1 MIGIKGDD
9 MDNRF
14 VNSDVFETYVIKV
27 RMGPANYIGEI
38 ELARKD
44 EYYKSEEQRSKEL
57 KTLEKSAIS
66 TRKLK
71 KLLKKNP
78 DLRNVV
84 FSLAKEAAEVAKKGP
99 PLKEPTFWAKVRR
112 FLWL

>member
-1 MIGIKGDD
+1 

-14 VNSDVFETYVIKV
+14 VNSDVFKTYVMKV
-27 RMGPANYIGEI
+27 RMGSANYIGEI

-44 EYYKSEEQRSKEL
+44 EYYKSEDQIAKEV
-57 KTLEKSAIS
+57 KTLEKSAMS

-78 DLRNVV
+78 DFRKVV

-99 PLKEPTFWAKVRR
+99 PLKELTFWQKVRR
-112 FLWL
+112 LLRL